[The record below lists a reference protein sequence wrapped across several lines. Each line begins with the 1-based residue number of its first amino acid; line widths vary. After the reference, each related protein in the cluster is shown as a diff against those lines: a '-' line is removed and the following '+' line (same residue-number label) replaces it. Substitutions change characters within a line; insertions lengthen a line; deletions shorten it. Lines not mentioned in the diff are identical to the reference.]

1 MENIRKLLKNYLKV
15 SDKMDN
21 TKGKLYLIPTPIGN
35 MDDLSKRI
43 INTLKE
49 VDVIFCEDTRTTN
62 ILLNYLEIKKHL
74 ISNHKF
80 NESKNITKIIKFLN
94 DNKKVGIVSDRGTP
108 IISDPGFILTQE
120 VINAGFEVIALPGPT
135 AFIPALIAS
144 GITPQPFLFYGFLD
158 SKKAQRKKELD
169 KLKFETSTLIFYEA
183 PHRLEETIIDMRDI
197 LGNNRKISISR
208 EITKRY
214 EKTYRGTLNN
224 IIESIDEIKGE
235 FVIIVSGNNEI
246 ESYDEISLLEHINI
260 YIDQGMSTMS
270 AIKQVA
276 KDRNM
281 KKGDVYD
288 VYQKENKK

>member
-1 MENIRKLLKNYLKV
+1 MVNE
-15 SDKMDN
+15 
-21 TKGKLYLIPTPIGN
+21 KGILYLIPTPIGN

-43 INTLKE
+43 INTLNE

-62 ILLNYLEIKKHL
+62 ILLNYLDVKKHL

-80 NESKNITKIIKFLN
+80 NESKNITKIIEFLK

-108 IISDPGFILTQE
+108 IISDPGFILTKE

-135 AFIPALIAS
+135 AFIPALITS
-144 GITPQPFLFYGFLD
+144 GIVPQPFLFYGFLD
-158 SKKAQRKKELD
+158 SKKSQRKKELD

-183 PHRLEETIIDMRDI
+183 PHRLEETINDMKNI

-208 EITKRY
+208 EITKKY
-214 EKTYRGTLNN
+214 EKTYRGTLDS
-224 IIESIDEIKGE
+224 IIENIDEIKGE
-235 FVIIVSGNNEI
+235 FVIVVSGNNEI
-246 ESYDEISLLEHINI
+246 ESYDEISLLDHINI
-260 YIDQGMSTMS
+260 YINQGMSTMN

-281 KKGDVYD
+281 KKSDVYD

>member
-1 MENIRKLLKNYLKV
+1 
-15 SDKMDN
+15 MDN
-21 TKGKLYLIPTPIGN
+21 NRGKLYLIPTPIGN

-43 INTLKE
+43 INTLKK

-62 ILLNYLEIKKHL
+62 ILLNYLEIKNHL

-80 NESKNITKIIKFLN
+80 NESKNINKIINFLN

-120 VINAGFEVIALPGPT
+120 VIKAGFEVIALPGPT
-135 AFIPALIAS
+135 AFIPALLAS
-144 GITPQPFLFYGFLD
+144 GIAPQPFLFYGFLD
-158 SKKAQRKKELD
+158 SKKSQRKKELE
-169 KLKFETSTLIFYEA
+169 KLKFENSTLIFYEA
-183 PHRLEETIIDMRDI
+183 PHRLEETINDMKNI
-197 LGNNRKISISR
+197 LGNNRKVSISR
-208 EITKRY
+208 EITKKY

-224 IIESIDEIKGE
+224 IIENIDEIKGE
-235 FVIIVSGNNEI
+235 FVIVVSGNNEI

-260 YIDQGMSTMS
+260 YIDQGMSTMNS
-270 AIKQVA
+270 IKQVA

>member
-1 MENIRKLLKNYLKV
+1 MVNE
-15 SDKMDN
+15 
-21 TKGKLYLIPTPIGN
+21 KGILYLIPTPIGN
-35 MDDLSKRI
+35 MEDLSERI
-43 INTLKE
+43 IITLKE

-62 ILLNYLEIKKHL
+62 ILLNYLDVKKYL

-80 NESKNITKIIKFLN
+80 NESKNITKIIEFLK

-108 IISDPGFILTQE
+108 IISDPGFILTKE

-135 AFIPALIAS
+135 AFIPALISS
-144 GITPQPFLFYGFLD
+144 GIKPQPFLFYGFLD
-158 SKKAQRKKELD
+158 SKKSQRKKELD

-183 PHRLEETIIDMRDI
+183 PHRLEETINDMKNI

-208 EITKRY
+208 EITKKY
-214 EKTYRGTLNN
+214 EKTYRGTLDS
-224 IIESIDEIKGE
+224 IIENIDEIKGE
-235 FVIIVSGNNEI
+235 FVIVVAGNKEI
-246 ESYDEISLLEHINI
+246 ESYDEISLLDHINI
-260 YIDQGMSTMS
+260 YMNQGMSTMN

-281 KKGDVYD
+281 KKSDVYD

>member
-1 MENIRKLLKNYLKV
+1 
-15 SDKMDN
+15 MDN
-21 TKGKLYLIPTPIGN
+21 NTGRLYLIPTPIGN

-43 INTLKE
+43 INTLNE

-62 ILLNYLEIKKHL
+62 ILLNYLDIKKHL

-80 NESKNITKIIKFLN
+80 NESKNITKIIEFLK

-108 IISDPGFILTQE
+108 IISDPGFILTKE

-135 AFIPALIAS
+135 AFIPALISS
-144 GITPQPFLFYGFLD
+144 GIVPQPFLFYGFLD
-158 SKKAQRKKELD
+158 SKKSQRKKELD

-183 PHRLEETIIDMRDI
+183 PHRLEETINDMKNV
-197 LGNNRKISISR
+197 LGNNRKVSISR
-208 EITKRY
+208 EITKKY
-214 EKTYRGTLNN
+214 EKTYRGTLDS
-224 IIESIDEIKGE
+224 IIENIDEIKGE
-235 FVIIVSGNNEI
+235 FVIVVSGNNEI
-246 ESYDEISLLEHINI
+246 ESYDEISLLDHINI
-260 YIDQGMSTMS
+260 YIKQGMSTMN

-281 KKGDVYD
+281 KKSDVYD